1 VQNLNGFGVSHFI
14 AHSDPVARI
23 VALILIVMSIA
34 TWSVILIKA
43 WRVWRIRRTAAAT
56 GRQFW
61 NDARAAAG
69 RQQRAAGH
77 PYLRLAAAGNIA
89 AGHYAAR
96 EAGIA
101 ADCSISDWLGA
112 ALRNAVAAELARLES
127 GLTLLASVG
136 STAPFVGLFGTVW
149 GIYHALIAV
158 GTSGRATL
166 DTVAGPVGEALIMTA
181 LGLAVAIPAVLGY
194 NALVRSNRVIGAGL
208 NAFAYELMVWLMSG
222 GRTAPRTPTTE
233 IETRHGQPATARAV
247 A

>member
-1 VQNLNGFGVSHFI
+1 MQNLNAFGISHFI
-14 AHSDPVARI
+14 AHSDPVARA

-34 TWSVILIKA
+34 SWSVILLRA
-43 WRVWRIRRTAAAT
+43 WRAWRIRHAAAAT
-56 GRQFW
+56 ARQFW
-61 NDARAAAG
+61 RDARSGVAP
-69 RQQRAAGH
+69 QHTAGH
-77 PYLRLAAAGNIA
+77 PYLRLAAAGTLA

-96 EAGIA
+96 DASA
-101 ADCSISDWLGA
+101 TADCSVSDWLGA
-112 ALRNAVAAELARLES
+112 ALRNAVAAEHARLES
-127 GLTLLASVG
+127 GLTVLASVG

-194 NALVRSNRVIGAGL
+194 NALVRSNRMIGAGL

-222 GRTAPRTPTTE
+222 GRTAPRSAAIET
-233 IETRHGQPATARAV
+233 ETRHGQPVTARAV

>member
-1 VQNLNGFGVSHFI
+1 VQNLNAFGISHFI
-14 AHSDPVARI
+14 AHSDPVARA

-34 TWSVILIKA
+34 SWSVMLIRA
-43 WRVWRIRRTAAAT
+43 WRAWRIRRAAAAT
-56 GRQFW
+56 ARQFW
-61 NDARAAAG
+61 QDAQSGSIPQYA
-69 RQQRAAGH
+69 AAGH
-77 PYLRLAAAGNIA
+77 PYLRLAAAGTLA
-89 AGHYAAR
+89 ASHYAAR
-96 EAGIA
+96 DTNAM
-101 ADCSISDWLGA
+101 ADCSVSDWLGA
-112 ALRNAVAAELARLES
+112 ALRNAVAAEHARLES
-127 GLTLLASVG
+127 GLTVLASVG

-194 NALVRSNRVIGAGL
+194 NALVRSNRMIGAGL

-222 GRTAPRTPTTE
+222 HTPSRAANTETEAPHPL
-233 IETRHGQPATARAV
+233 PAEVRAV